1 MAVTLKST
9 VIALVLFGGALGL
22 YRYTQALNDDDSGN
36 DKAAKIYEASNLFA
50 TKYNATGQ
58 KESSIKAQH
67 VTYDEVTD
75 IADFKQPILHSYKKS
90 NQGEDEIWKLT
101 GDIGQLHNNDYAK
114 LNGNVVL
121 VPEFESAAIT
131 KATSDNAYYDFKN
144 NEITSKDKT
153 IIHGQ
158 GWINSGTD
166 FKIDLNT
173 NVMTYK
179 GNVNAT
185 YYPSN
190 GSSN

>member
-1 MAVTLKST
+1 MAVTIKST

-22 YRYTQALNDDDSGN
+22 YRYTQALDDDDGLT
-36 DKAAKIYEASNLFA
+36 DKAAKIYEADNFFA
-50 TKYNATGQ
+50 TKYDAFGN
-58 KESSIKAQH
+58 KESSIKAVH
-67 VTYDEVTD
+67 VTFNEATN
-75 IADFKQPILHSYKKS
+75 IADFKRPILHSYKK
-90 NQGEDEIWKLT
+90 NKQGEAEIWKLT

-114 LNGNVVL
+114 LNGHVVL
-121 VPEFESAAIT
+121 VPEFQGAAIN
-131 KATSDNAYYDFKN
+131 KATSANGYYDFKN

-153 IIHGQ
+153 TIYGQ

-190 GSSN
+190 SSGN

>member
-1 MAVTLKST
+1 MAVTIKST

-22 YRYTQALNDDDSGN
+22 YRYTQALDDDDGLT
-36 DKAAKIYEASNLFA
+36 DKAAKIYEADNFFA
-50 TKYNATGQ
+50 TKYDAAGN
-58 KESSIKAQH
+58 KESSIKAVH
-67 VTYDEVTD
+67 VTFNEATD
-75 IADFKQPILHSYKKS
+75 IADFKLPILHSYKK
-90 NQGEDEIWKLT
+90 NKQGEAEIWKLT

-114 LNGNVVL
+114 LNGHVVL
-121 VPEFESAAIT
+121 VPEFQGAAIS
-131 KATSDNAYYDFKN
+131 KATTANGYYDLKN

-153 IIHGQ
+153 TIYGQ

-190 GSSN
+190 GSGN